1 MPLKQ
6 LFKSIEKTILAKY
19 EQSSCIYH
27 QGDKGENRE
36 EFLIEFLREHLPLK
50 YGITKGEVMTI
61 HGERSHAI
69 DIIIYDAL
77 NCPVFY
83 SGKTKILPIEGVY
96 GIIEVKSSL
105 SKAELLDAASKI
117 EKFKRLAP
125 RELSVIEK
133 EKYVTV
139 RRASRPF
146 GIVLGY
152 SLANNSLNS
161 LKENWQTQTQQVYDV
176 NFFANL
182 ICVLGEGIIHIH
194 QYNLSQGT
202 HNPLLDTDEFVD
214 LVLTAKNRQNNGQ
227 VSDEIIMKYLV
238 DEVKDLSLGRF
249 MTYLQ
254 VMLNRMRLNQP
265 DLTRYIDPELDMT
278 VIKE

>member
-6 LFKSIEKTILAKY
+6 LFKSIEKTILAQY
-19 EQSSCIYH
+19 EQSSSIYH

-36 EFLIEFLREHLPLK
+36 EFLIEFLRTHLPLK
-50 YGITKGEVMTI
+50 YGVTKGEVMTI

-83 SGKTKILPIEGVY
+83 AGKTKILPIEGVY

-105 SKAELLDAASKI
+105 SKAELLDATNKI

-125 RELSVIEK
+125 RELSIVEK
-133 EKYVTV
+133 EEYVTV

-152 SLANNSLNS
+152 SLSSNSLNS
-161 LKENWQTQTQQVYDV
+161 LKENWQTQTIQAYDV

-202 HNPLLDTDEFVD
+202 HQPLLDTDEFVD
-214 LVLTAKNRQNNGQ
+214 LILTVKNRQKNGQ
-227 VSDEIIMKYLV
+227 ELDEIIFKYLI
-238 DEVKDLSLGRF
+238 DEAKDLSLGRF

-254 VMLNRMRLNQP
+254 VMLNRMKLNQP

-278 VIKE
+278 IIKE